1 MDIDNNETLCFFS
14 NTSANGSTSFL
25 HRAETV
31 KIPKYVFTPAGITAK
46 RVLCFILSTV
56 GAVGF
61 LGNCLV
67 FFFLRQKSARNPVKT
82 NRFVKNL
89 NLYLRSLC
97 LSDLLSCA
105 ISLPLLCIQ
114 ILFDVFQSGWTCKMV
129 RYLNFVFPV
138 VTINNLV
145 VISLEKYL
153 STRKIPRTFSSATVR
168 KMIIFAWFL
177 GISVMLFPAAT
188 YNGKRV
194 DLNRTHFTVIC
205 KNNERFYPFRI
216 TLVIFPLQYVLPC
229 IFVTY
234 VNISLLKTLW
244 GRGTRK
250 IRNGVSDAFKGRLM
264 ATRIKGT
271 ILLVA
276 LTFAFIVPCLFYVGN
291 IAYTQMSKP
300 QRTFATDFI
309 FRYGG
314 GGIAAYFSS
323 AINFII
329 YFVQMRDFRAY
340 LKTVFC
346 ERRAS
351 RYGTTDK
358 TQTAKICEMQLN
370 LQFVNQITCHN
381 KKTK

>member
-1 MDIDNNETLCFFS
+1 MDNNETFSFFS
-14 NTSANGSTSFL
+14 NTSANDSTNFL
-25 HRAETV
+25 HRAETA

-46 RVLCFILSTV
+46 RALCFILSTV

-67 FFFLRQKSARNPVKT
+67 FFFLRQKSARNPVKKS
-82 NRFVKNL
+82 RFVKNL

-105 ISLPLLCIQ
+105 ISLPLLCTQ
-114 ILFDVFQSGWTCKMV
+114 ILFDVFQSGWKCKMV

-138 VTINNLV
+138 ITINNLV

-153 STRKIPRTFSSATVR
+153 STRKLPHTFSSATVR

-177 GISVMLFPAAT
+177 GISFVLFPAAT
-188 YNGKRV
+188 YDGKRV
-194 DLNRTHFTVIC
+194 DLNRTHFTIIC
-205 KNNERFYPFRI
+205 KNNERFYPFKI
-216 TLVIFPLQYVLPC
+216 TLLIFPLQYIFPC

-234 VNISLLKTLW
+234 VNLSLLKTLW

-250 IRNGVSDAFKGRLM
+250 IRNGVSNIFKGRLM

-276 LTFAFIVPCLFYVGN
+276 LTFGFIIPCFFFVGN
-291 IAYTQMSKP
+291 IAYTQIAKP
-300 QRTFATDFI
+300 QRKFATDFI

-314 GGIAAYFSS
+314 GGIAACFSG

-329 YFVQMRDFRAY
+329 YFAQMKDFRVY
-340 LKTVFC
+340 LKSVFC
-346 ERRAS
+346 ERRAN
-351 RYGTTDK
+351 RYMAPLTMLT
-358 TQTAKICEMQLN
+358 ELR
-370 LQFVNQITCHN
+370 LQKAARCS
-381 KKTK
+381 

>member
-1 MDIDNNETLCFFS
+1 MDHNGTFCFFR
-14 NTSANGSTSFL
+14 NTTANDSTNFL

-46 RVLCFILSTV
+46 RVLCFILSIV
-56 GAVGF
+56 DAVGF

-67 FFFLRQKSARNPVKT
+67 FFFLKEKSARNPVRG

-114 ILFDVFQSGWTCKMV
+114 ILFDVFQSGWECKMV

-138 VTINNLV
+138 ITINNLV

-153 STRKIPRTFSSATVR
+153 STRKVPHTFSSVTVR
-168 KMIIFAWFL
+168 KMIIFAWCL
-177 GISVMLFPAAT
+177 GSLFMLLPAAA
-188 YNGKRV
+188 YDGKRV
-194 DLNRTHFTVIC
+194 DLNHTHFTIIC
-205 KNNERFYPFRI
+205 KNNERFYPFKI
-216 TLVIFPLQYVLPC
+216 TLLIFPLQYVFPC

-234 VNISLLKTLW
+234 VNLSLLKTMW
-244 GRGTRK
+244 GRGTRR
-250 IRNGVSDAFKGRLM
+250 IRNGVSNTFKDRLM

-276 LTFAFIVPCLFYVGN
+276 LTFGFIVPCLFFTGN
-291 IAYTQMSKP
+291 MAYTQIAKP
-300 QRTFATDFI
+300 QRTFAKDFI

-314 GGIAAYFSS
+314 GGIAACFSS
-323 AINFII
+323 AINFVI
-329 YFVQMRDFRAY
+329 YFAQMKNFRVY
-340 LKTVFC
+340 LKSVF
-346 ERRAS
+346 
-351 RYGTTDK
+351 
-358 TQTAKICEMQLN
+358 
-370 LQFVNQITCHN
+370 
-381 KKTK
+381 